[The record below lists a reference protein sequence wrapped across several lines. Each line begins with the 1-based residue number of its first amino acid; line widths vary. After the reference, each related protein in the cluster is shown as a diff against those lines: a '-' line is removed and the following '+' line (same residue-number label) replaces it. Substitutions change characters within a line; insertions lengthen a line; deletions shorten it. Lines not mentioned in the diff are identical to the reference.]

1 MTAETEWTDAFWTSR
16 DGLRLHYRNY
26 AGPAQ
31 KLPVL
36 CLHGL
41 TRNARDFEEL
51 APLLARD
58 RRVIVPDFR
67 GRGLS
72 DYDPI
77 PARYAPPTYAA
88 DILQLLELLEIER
101 AIFIGT
107 SLGGLV
113 TMAIA
118 AFAPQRIAGTV
129 LNDVGPELER
139 AGLDRIRGYVG
150 RPAFFRDWQEAAE
163 AIAERNRAIHP
174 RYRSADWMKMAHRL
188 CREEA
193 GGVIFDYDLAIAQNV
208 LASASAPQAD
218 AWPYFLAL
226 TSSPML
232 VLRGELSD
240 LLSADTA
247 ARMEQSHPDVTQV
260 TIPDVGH
267 APDLLESEAVSA
279 ISSLLSKADAVSV
292 KI

>member
-1 MTAETEWTDAFWTSR
+1 MTAETEWTDAYWNSR
-16 DGLRLHYRNY
+16 DGLRLHYRDY
-26 AGPAQ
+26 PGPAGA
-31 KLPVL
+31 LPVL

-51 APLLARD
+51 APQLARD

-72 DYDPI
+72 DYDPL

-101 AIFIGT
+101 ATFIGT

-113 TMAIA
+113 TMAVA

-139 AGLDRIRGYVG
+139 EGLERIRGYVG
-150 RPAFFRDWQEAAE
+150 RPAFFRDWQDAADN
-163 AIAERNRAIHP
+163 IAERNRALHP
-174 RYRSADWMKMAHRL
+174 RYRNADRMKMARRL

-218 AWPYFLAL
+218 AWPYFAALA
-226 TSSPML
+226 SSPLL
-232 VLRGELSD
+232 VVRGELSD
-240 LLSADTA
+240 LLSAETA
-247 ARMEQSHPDVTQV
+247 VRMVQSHPDATLVTV
-260 TIPDVGH
+260 PHVGH
-267 APDLLESEAVSA
+267 APDLSEPEARQA
-279 ISSLLSKADAVSV
+279 ILAFLSKVDRLS
-292 KI
+292 

>member
-1 MTAETEWTDAFWTSR
+1 MTAETEWTDAYWNSR
-16 DGLRLHYRNY
+16 DGLRLHYRDY
-26 AGPAQ
+26 PGPGDA
-31 KLPVL
+31 LPVL

-51 APLLARD
+51 APQLARD

-72 DYDPI
+72 DYDPL

-88 DILQLLELLEIER
+88 DILQLLELLEIES
-101 AIFIGT
+101 ATFIGT

-113 TMAIA
+113 TMAVA

-139 AGLDRIRGYVG
+139 EGLERIRGYVG
-150 RPAFFRDWQEAAE
+150 RPAFFRDWEEAAGN
-163 AIAERNRAIHP
+163 IAERNQAIHP
-174 RYRSADWMKMAHRL
+174 RYRGADWMKMTRRL

-208 LASASAPQAD
+208 LATAGQPKAD

-226 TSSPML
+226 TASPML

-240 LLSADTA
+240 LLSAETG
-247 ARMEQSHPDVTQV
+247 ARMVQSHPDATLVTV
-260 TIPDVGH
+260 PAVGH
-267 APDLLESEAVSA
+267 APDLSESEALQAVLA
-279 ISSLLSKADAVSV
+279 LLSKADRLS
-292 KI
+292 

>member
-1 MTAETEWTDAFWTSR
+1 MTAGTEWTDAYWNSR
-16 DGLRLHYRNY
+16 DGLRLHYRDY
-26 AGPAQ
+26 PGPAGA
-31 KLPVL
+31 LPVV

-51 APLLARD
+51 APQLARD

-88 DILQLLELLEIER
+88 DILQLLELLEIES
-101 AIFIGT
+101 ATFIGT

-139 AGLDRIRGYVG
+139 EGLDRIRGYVG
-150 RPAFFRDWQEAAE
+150 RPAFFRNWKEAADS
-163 AIAERNRAIHP
+163 IAERNGALHP
-174 RYRSADWMKMAHRL
+174 RYRHADWMKMARRL

-218 AWPYFLAL
+218 AWPYFAALA
-226 TSSPML
+226 SSPLL

-240 LLSADTA
+240 LLSAETA
-247 ARMEQSHPDVTQV
+247 ARMVESHPDARLVTV
-260 TIPDVGH
+260 ADVGH
-267 APDLLESEAVSA
+267 APDLLEPEALAA
-279 ISSLLSKADAVSV
+279 IHQLLESSPR
-292 KI
+292 

>member
-1 MTAETEWTDAFWTSR
+1 MTAETEWTDVNWNSR
-16 DGLRLHYRNY
+16 DGLRIHYRDY
-26 AGPAQ
+26 PGPAGA
-31 KLPVL
+31 LPLL

-51 APLLARD
+51 APRLARD

-72 DYDPI
+72 DYDPL

-88 DILQLLELLEIER
+88 DILQLLELLEIES

-118 AFAPQRIAGTV
+118 AFAPQRIAGAV

-139 AGLDRIRGYVG
+139 EGLDRIRGYVG
-150 RPAFFRDWQEAAE
+150 RPAFFRDWQDAADS
-163 AIAERNRAIHP
+163 IAERNRAIHP
-174 RYRSADWMKMAHRL
+174 RYCGADWMKMAHRM

-193 GGVIFDYDLAIAQNV
+193 GGMIFDYDLAIAQNV
-208 LASASAPQAD
+208 LATAAQPQAD

-226 TSSPML
+226 TASPLL

-240 LLSADTA
+240 LLSAETA
-247 ARMEQSHPDVTQV
+247 ARMVQSHPDATLVTV
-260 TIPDVGH
+260 PAVGH
-267 APDLLESEAVSA
+267 APDLSESEALQAVLA
-279 ISSLLSKADAVSV
+279 LLSKADRLS
-292 KI
+292 